1 MTTDPKEKLRRG
13 TPPDE
18 VENQSQPVREDEPEQ
33 GEKKS
38 TGTSG
43 GQHKT
48 GVAGRR
54 PVGKGR

>member
-1 MTTDPKEKLRRG
+1 MNDSKEQLRRG
-13 TPPDE
+13 TPPAQIDA
-18 VENQSQPVREDEPEQ
+18 QSKPVKEDDPAE
-33 GEKKS
+33 GEEKS

-43 GQHKT
+43 GKHKT